1 MELTL
6 FEIKNVFL
14 PEIILFVCIIA
25 NILFSL
31 FFGKKIYKLAGR
43 YAVLSV
49 LLPLAA
55 MSFGIAHTGYTIFS
69 ENYIH
74 TNFTMLVKV
83 IILIGT
89 FFTIL
94 LSQNI
99 TQKLRHRAF
108 EYYSILLTAAFASMC
123 LVSSND
129 FIPMFVS
136 LETLSI
142 ACCMLIAFWNKY
154 QPKEAAIKYLI
165 NSAVATGIIFF
176 GVSYLYGISGELN
189 FTLLNLHYYS
199 QDTSVLFIIASL
211 FIIIGLTFKTGC
223 MPFQRWV
230 PDVYQ
235 GAPYP
240 IAAFLSVIPPL
251 AGFGI
256 LARIIGSLMYDT
268 PLLQFII
275 SLCAVLTIAYGF
287 IGAIRQA
294 DIKRL
299 LGYSSTAHCGFMLLS
314 LSIFTNSGVS
324 SFLYYALVYLF
335 MSFGAWAAA
344 ITFVSCTGSDDI
356 KNYTGLFYIR
366 PYYTAAFLICL
377 MALAGL
383 PPTAGFLSKL
393 YVFISLIRIDTSGLP
408 IVAVAA
414 LLTIFG
420 MYFYVNLIKIMF
432 DKDLKTNCQMSSV
445 EHTNTK
451 IVLYF
456 CTLMTILAFFFAD
469 KLIGLSMFTSIGI

>member
-14 PEIILFVCIIA
+14 PESILFVCIIA

-31 FFGKKIYKLAGR
+31 FWGKRMYKFAGR
-43 YAVLSV
+43 YAVISI
-49 LLPLAA
+49 LLPLAS
-55 MSFGIAHTGYTIFS
+55 MSLGIAHTGYTIFA

-89 FFTIL
+89 FFTVF

-154 QPKEAAIKYLI
+154 KPKESAIKYLI
-165 NSAVATGIIFF
+165 NSAVATCLMFF

-223 MPFQRWV
+223 LPFQRWA
-230 PDVYQ
+230 PDIYQ
-235 GAPYP
+235 GSPYP
-240 IAAFLSVIPPL
+240 IAAFISVVPKI

-275 SLCAVLTIAYGF
+275 SFCAILTIIYGF
-287 IGAIRQA
+287 FGAIRQT
-294 DIKRL
+294 DIKRF
-299 LGYSSTAHCGFMLLS
+299 LGYSSVAHCGFMLLS
-314 LSIFTNSGVS
+314 LSVFTNSGVA
-324 SFLYYALVYLF
+324 SFLYYAIVYLF
-335 MSFGAWAAA
+335 MNFGAWAAA
-344 ITFVSCTGSDDI
+344 ITFVSCTGSDDL
-356 KNYTGLFYIR
+356 KHYTGLFYIR
-366 PYYTAAFLICL
+366 PYYTIAFVICI

-393 YVFISLIRIDTSGLP
+393 YVFTSLIRIDISGLP
-408 IVAVAA
+408 IVAAA
-414 LLTIFG
+414 AFLTIFG
-420 MYFYVNLIKIMF
+420 IYAYVNLIKIMF
-432 DKDLKTNCQMSSV
+432 DKEFKTHFEMTSIEQ
-445 EHTNTK
+445 TNTK

-456 CTLMTILAFFFAD
+456 CTLITILAFFFAD
-469 KLIGLSMFTSIGI
+469 KLIGLSMFASIGI